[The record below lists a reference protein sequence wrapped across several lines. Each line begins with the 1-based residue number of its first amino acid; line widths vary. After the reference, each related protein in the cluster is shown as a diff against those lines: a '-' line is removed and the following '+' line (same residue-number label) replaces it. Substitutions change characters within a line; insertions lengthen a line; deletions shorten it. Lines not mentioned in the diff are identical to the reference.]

1 MRTRLTTDPEPA
13 SRPVERALHVY
24 ALFGFAVA
32 QPLYDLLARSP
43 EFLVAHQLESWE
55 LIALAGLLSLLAP
68 SVPVLVQLLVSRLG
82 TRPAQLVYGVWVT
95 LLSAAILLQLWEKS
109 IAGPVWISFPAAYAL
124 GFLIAMGALRQA
136 AVRLLLTFLTPGIL
150 VFPLV
155 FLGHPEVRSLL
166 VPQPETSQPLP
177 RPAAAAP
184 VVLLVF
190 DELPTS
196 SLLDRELGINAR
208 RYPHFAALAR
218 EGTWFRNAT
227 TVADETTYAIPAIV
241 TGRYPDPE
249 GRLPTAAEYPANLF
263 SWLGSDYEP
272 HVFELG
278 TQLCPE
284 ELCQAA
290 ALGERWRTTLLDLTA
305 IYLHLALPPELTGGL
320 PAVTENWRDFWSS
333 ARPREGA
340 GKRPGV
346 PGIVE
351 TFVDAIAPGKRPGLY
366 FLYLAAPHRPW
377 MYLPSGR
384 EYRPVGD
391 TPAPHW
397 NLSGGAWGGH
407 EYLTV
412 QAFQRHL
419 LQLGY
424 VDALLGRIL
433 EKLRQTGLYDRALIV
448 VTSDHGVSFWP
459 ETPYRRVTE
468 RTRADVMAVPLLV
481 KFPGQRQG
489 SRSDR
494 NVRAIDVVPTI
505 ADVLGSEPP
514 WPMDGRSLRAPD
526 SEEPREKVL
535 YMTLSEDQPIRKVFP
550 ARLEGLEATVERKLA
565 LFGSG
570 EDPESVYRI
579 GRFRELIGRPLA
591 ELPVGPESDLE
602 ALIIDAR
609 AYDRVDLGS
618 FFVPAHIVG
627 SLGRLEGSGETRHL
641 AIAVNGIIRA
651 VPESYHDQRGVSW
664 FNAMVP
670 EASFRQG
677 ANRLEV
683 FLVSGSPAQPLLVR
697 VRTKTRPG

>member
-1 MRTRLTTDPEPA
+1 MRNHLATDPQHPP
-13 SRPVERALHVY
+13 RHIERALHVY

-43 EFLVAHQLESWE
+43 EFLVAHQLESAE
-55 LIALAGLLSLLAP
+55 LIALVALLSLLAP
-68 SVPVLVQLLVSRLG
+68 SILVLVQVLVSRLG

-95 LLSAAILLQLWEKS
+95 LLSATILLQVWEKF
-109 IAGPVWISFPAAYAL
+109 IAGPAWISFPAAYAL
-124 GFLIAMGALRQA
+124 GFLVAMGALRQA
-136 AVRLLLTFLTPGIL
+136 AVRLLLTFLTPGLI

-155 FLGHPEVRSLL
+155 FLGHPEVRPLL
-166 VPQPETSQPLP
+166 FPQPETSQPLP
-177 RPAAAAP
+177 RTSATAP

-190 DELPTS
+190 DELPLS
-196 SLLDRELGINAR
+196 SLLDRELEINAH

-218 EGTWFRNAT
+218 EATWFRNAT

-241 TGRYPDPE
+241 TGCYPDPE

-263 SWLGSDYEP
+263 SWLGRDYEP

-284 ELCQAA
+284 ELCQAT

-305 IYLHLALPPELTGGL
+305 IYLHLVLPPELTGGI

-333 ARPREGA
+333 ARPRDGA

-397 NLSGGAWGGH
+397 NLSDGEWGNH

-424 VDALLGRIL
+424 VDALLGLIL
-433 EKLRQTGLYDRALIV
+433 EKLRHAGLYDQALIV
-448 VTSDHGVSFWP
+448 VTSDHGVSFQP
-459 ETPYRRVTE
+459 GTPYRRVTE
-468 RTRADVMAVPLLV
+468 RTQADVMAVPLLV

-489 SRSDR
+489 SQSER
-494 NVRAIDVVPTI
+494 NVRAIDVLPTI
-505 ADVLGSEPP
+505 AGALGNEPP
-514 WPMDGRSLRAPD
+514 WPVDGRSLRAPD

-535 YMTLSEDQPIRKVFP
+535 YMTLLGDKPLKRVFP
-550 ARLEGLEATVERKLA
+550 PRLEGLEATVERKLS

-570 EDPESVYRI
+570 EDPESLFRI
-579 GRFRELIGRPLA
+579 GRFRDLVGRPLA
-591 ELPVGPESDLE
+591 EIPVEPESDLE

-609 AYDRVDLGS
+609 AYDRVDLES
-618 FFVPAHIVG
+618 DFVPAHIVG
-627 SLGRLEGSGETRHL
+627 SLGRLEDSRETRHL
-641 AIAVNGIIRA
+641 AIAINGTIRA
-651 VPESYHDQRGVSW
+651 VPESYHDLRGVSW

-670 EASFRQG
+670 ESAFRRG
-677 ANRLEV
+677 SNRLEV
-683 FLVSGSPAQPLLVR
+683 FLVSGSPAQPRLAR
-697 VRTKTRPG
+697 VGTKTRPG